1 MALDRQTVARIA
13 RLARI
18 KVPEAELDGLAG
30 ELSGIM
36 TWIEQLNEV
45 DTSAVEPMTS
55 VADLTLPRRPDVVTD
70 GGIADR
76 ILANAPGGAVLIEP
90 GKPTAGG
97 FFAVPKVVE

>member
-18 KVPEAELDGLAG
+18 KVPESELDGLAG

-36 TWIEQLNEV
+36 SWIEQLNQV

-55 VADLTLPRRPDVVTD
+55 VADLALPRRKDEVTD
-70 GGIADR
+70 GGIAAR
-76 ILANAPGGAVLIEP
+76 ILANAPGGAVLIES
-90 GKPTAGG
+90 GKPEAGG
-97 FFAVPKVVE
+97 FFTVPKVVE

>member
-18 KVPEAELDGLAG
+18 KVPESDLDGLAG

-45 DTSAVEPMTS
+45 DTSAIEPTTS
-55 VADLTLPRRPDVVTD
+55 VADLSLPRRKDEVTD
-70 GGIADR
+70 GAMAAK
-76 ILANAPGGAVLIEP
+76 ILANVPGGAVLIEAGRP
-90 GKPTAGG
+90 EAGG
-97 FFAVPKVVE
+97 FFTVPKVVE